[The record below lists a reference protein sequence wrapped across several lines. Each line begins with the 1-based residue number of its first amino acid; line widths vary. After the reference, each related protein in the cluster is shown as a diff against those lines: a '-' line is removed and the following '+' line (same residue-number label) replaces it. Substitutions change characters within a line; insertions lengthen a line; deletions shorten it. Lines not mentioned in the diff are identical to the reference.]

1 MILKSSQEII
11 KKRILYSEA
20 VFGNEERLAVLESL
34 QNQWLASGPLVQK
47 FEKQVAKRFG
57 KKYGIAVNSGS
68 SANLLAIASL
78 ELEPGSEV
86 ITPACTFA
94 TTVST
99 IIQNGLTPVFVDSVI
114 GRYTIDEDLVEKA
127 VTKKTKLILVPQL
140 IGGVCDMTKL
150 QKIAKKHGL
159 VLFDDSCDTF
169 APKLK
174 GKTVASYSKLTT
186 TSFYGSHI
194 ITACG
199 VGGMIMTDDEKLR
212 DTILIHRD
220 WGRAGNDKEDFEKR
234 FDFAIDGKIPYDAKF
249 LYTKLGYNVKMNEA
263 SAAFGLVQ
271 LKKLPKFTKTRNRN
285 FKELI
290 EFFSDYKDWFH
301 LPYLIPGA
309 VTNWLAFPLTIKADA
324 PFNRYEFLKFLEKKN
339 IQTRVIFSGNITR
352 HPVYEDIK
360 FKTVGSLKNSDEI
373 MAQGL
378 LLGCHHGMTKAD
390 VRYIKRVCRE
400 FFSLFQKNV
409 TLPKPKAYE
418 LKHISQ
424 PKSFT
429 S

>member
-1 MILKSSQEII
+1 MILKSSQEVI

-47 FEKQVAKRFG
+47 FEKKVAKRFG

-68 SANLLAIASL
+68 SANLLAISSL

-99 IIQNGLTPVFVDSVI
+99 IIQNGLVPVFVDSLI

-127 VTKKTKLILVPQL
+127 ITKKTRVILVPQL
-140 IGGVCDMTKL
+140 IGGICDMPKL
-150 QKIAKKHGL
+150 QKIAKKHNL
-159 VLFDDSCDTF
+159 ILFDDSCDTF
-169 APKLK
+169 APKIK

-212 DTILIHRD
+212 DNILIKRD

-234 FDFAIDGKIPYDAKF
+234 FNFAIDGEIPYDAKF

-263 SAAFGLVQ
+263 SAAFGLAQ
-271 LKKLPKFTKTRNRN
+271 IKKLPKFSKIRSRN
-285 FKELI
+285 FRDLKD
-290 EFFSDYKDWFH
+290 FFTNYKHWFH
-301 LPYLIPGA
+301 IPQLISGA
-309 VTNWLAFPLTIKADA
+309 STNWLAFPLTIKSHA

-352 HPVYEDIK
+352 HPVYKDAV
-360 FKTVGSLKNSDEI
+360 FKTVGSLKNADEI
-373 MAQGL
+373 MAYGL
-378 LLGCHHGMTKAD
+378 LLGCHHGMTRAD
-390 VRYIKRVCRE
+390 VRYIKRVCKE
-400 FFSLFQKNV
+400 FFSQFETKKN
-409 TLPKPKAYE
+409 
-418 LKHISQ
+418 HISKDSKERPTAQ
-424 PKSFT
+424 ISV
-429 S
+429 